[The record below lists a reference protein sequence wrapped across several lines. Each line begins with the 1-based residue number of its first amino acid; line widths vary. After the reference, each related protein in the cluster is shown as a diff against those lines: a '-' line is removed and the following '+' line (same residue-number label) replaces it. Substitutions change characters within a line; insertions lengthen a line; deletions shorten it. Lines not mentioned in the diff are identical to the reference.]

1 MINNSTIWIEWVP
14 NISVGRDPEFIRSV
28 KEKFDSIPDLYI
40 LHTDQGIDVNR
51 SVLTVVGT
59 RNSLREGML
68 ALLAMLE
75 KNVSMRLH
83 QGAHPRLGALD
94 VSPFIPLN
102 RKDQPK
108 VIKWVKELAE
118 EISSTFDFPVF
129 LYEES
134 ASAPHRRN
142 LADIRRGEYEGLETK
157 IQDPHWKPD
166 FGGSFHPGLGA
177 TVMGVRDFLIAYNV
191 NLKTKDISVVRSI
204 ASQIRDR
211 KSHTTKYTI
220 PGLKAIGWHL
230 VSTNTFQVSTNIT
243 ATELATPLM
252 VYEQCQRSEEH
263 TSELQSRGHLV
274 CRLLLEKK
282 KHELRRPDIAGQI
295 RHSNF
300 RQAVLVDGDLQA
312 MMFYFQQQIV
322 YASTFSRS
330 VLTHNE

>member
-28 KEKFDSIPDLYI
+28 KEKFNSIPDLYI

-51 SVLTVVGT
+51 SVLTVVGS
-59 RNSLREGML
+59 RDSLREGML
-68 ALLAMLE
+68 ALLGMLE
-75 KNVSMRLH
+75 KNVSMRVH

-108 VIKWVKELAE
+108 VIEWVKELAE
-118 EISSTFDFPVF
+118 EVSSTFDFPVF

-157 IQDPHWKPD
+157 IQDPHWQPD

-191 NLKTKDISVVRSI
+191 NLKTKDISIVRSI

-211 KSHTTKYTI
+211 KSHTTKYTL

-243 ATELATPLM
+243 DTELATPLM
-252 VYEQCQRSEEH
+252 VYEQCQLLAKKYETEV
-263 TSELQSRGHLV
+263 TDSELIGLIPYHNVEIMLKDRFSNTKELTEYLGLAYSDIDDIRDRTIEYQLYMISG
-274 CRLLLEKK
+274 KK
-282 KHELRRPDIAGQI
+282 L
-295 RHSNF
+295 F
-300 RQAVLVDGDLQA
+300 RDK
-312 MMFYFQQQIV
+312 F
-322 YASTFSRS
+322 AS
-330 VLTHNE
+330 V